1 MHIPLAFHLF
11 IHFILAVFAG
21 LLVGRRFGKARLG
34 IIAGIMGGFLIDFD
48 HILEY
53 FFTFG
58 PHFNFVYFIEG
69 RQFLI
74 SNKIILIFHAWE
86 YIPVLLIIAWLLR
99 RRRNIYVFL
108 LALILGGAV
117 HLTSDCLINGYSPR
131 NYSLIYRLGKNF
143 DASYILNPEQ
153 QELNAQ
159 YRQALGLE
167 AIAPQ

>member
-1 MHIPLAFHLF
+1 MHIPLALHLF

-21 LLVGRRFGKARLG
+21 FLVGRHFGKVKLG
-34 IIAGIMGGFLIDFD
+34 IIAGVIGGFLIDVD

-58 PHFNFVYFIEG
+58 LHFNFIYFIEG

-74 SNKIILIFHAWE
+74 SNKILLIFHAWE

-108 LALILGGAV
+108 LALTLGGAV
-117 HLTSDCLINGYSPR
+117 HLVSDCLINGYSPR

-143 DASYILNPEQ
+143 NASYMLSPAQ

-159 YRQALGLE
+159 YRQVLGL
-167 AIAPQ
+167 